1 MFDCIWGK
9 KTFDTLPLLSFPL
22 PPSPSL
28 LTSYC
33 IYPMVLKLLSLSR
46 WCIHLRSRRVELNDF

>member
-22 PPSPSL
+22 PPSSPPTAYTPWSL
-28 LTSYC
+28 NRF
-33 IYPMVLKLLSLSR
+33 LSLDGVST
-46 WCIHLRSRRVELNDF
+46 